1 VGCKNKEVTTDEIK
15 KTKKTKLA
23 RAKWDECAV
32 RRR

>member
-1 VGCKNKEVTTDEIK
+1 VTTDEIK